1 MLFVAR
7 SLIRTSTLN
16 HQCRQRFH
24 LLSFPTPPPANGSSA
39 NKVVNM
45 TGFQRFWFASTASPS
60 PFEND
65 STQTAIGQDKMNE
78 DINDTSVDVKSRLS
92 IDELVK
98 LVSEKEELLKAE
110 QRKLEKM
117 QDEVIRNNAEIEKME
132 NILVIA
138 KQEAANY
145 AKIENQ
151 KFAKKVLDVANNL
164 VRASSFVEA
173 SLSNIDQ
180 SKDSAGAVP
189 LLKLFLE
196 RLVMTTDQLLEVLP
210 ASTYADTLCQS
221 SVVVKS
227 PKRVEKYNPR
237 KVDKYYPDRPPP
249 GTGAA
254 V

>member
-151 KFAKKVLDVANNL
+151 V
-164 VRASSFVEA
+164 
-173 SLSNIDQ
+173 SLLYS
-180 SKDSAGAVP
+180 
-189 LLKLFLE
+189 
-196 RLVMTTDQLLEVLP
+196 
-210 ASTYADTLCQS
+210 S
-221 SVVVKS
+221 SVHVLLSDLSVSFQAPLSIACCLLFCYLIWK
-227 PKRVEKYNPR
+227 
-237 KVDKYYPDRPPP
+237 
-249 GTGAA
+249 THFLTII
-254 V
+254 